1 MTKVLSVRYSSDEL
15 QRIKEAS
22 KALNKDIS
30 NTIKTLNQ
38 YGLEKMAAK
47 LYNEGTLSLEG
58 AAKLTNKSIWEM
70 IDTLRREGV
79 KSNIGQELAKKGLKS
94 VLEE

>member
-1 MTKVLSVRYSSDEL
+1 MTKVLSVRYSNEEL

-22 KALNKDIS
+22 KALNRDMS

-47 LYNEGTLSLEG
+47 LYNEGKLSLEG
-58 AAKLTNKSIWEM
+58 AAKLANTSIWGM
-70 IDTLRREGV
+70 IDTLRREGI
-79 KSNIGQELAKKGLKS
+79 NGNMGQELAKKGLGS